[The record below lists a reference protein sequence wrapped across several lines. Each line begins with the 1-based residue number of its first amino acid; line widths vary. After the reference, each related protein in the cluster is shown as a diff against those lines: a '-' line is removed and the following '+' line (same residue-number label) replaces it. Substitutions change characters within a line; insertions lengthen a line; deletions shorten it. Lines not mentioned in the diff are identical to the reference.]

1 MAKDDIRRDIS
12 LLPQWEQT
20 AVTSLPMERT
30 KKDDTRPQSWHL
42 YSYMGIP
49 PLPARVV

>member
-1 MAKDDIRRDIS
+1 MAKDDILRDMS

-30 KKDDTRPQSWHL
+30 KNDETIPQSWHL
-42 YSYMGIP
+42 YS
-49 PLPARVV
+49 

>member
-1 MAKDDIRRDIS
+1 MAKDDIRRAIS

-20 AVTSLPMERT
+20 AVTSLLMERT

-42 YSYMGIP
+42 YS
-49 PLPARVV
+49 